1 MKLLKLTKP
10 VEGQVG
16 KGIEKYLVMLIMVMA
31 YYSVQKFIGFGDS
44 SAGFVDQSIW
54 LLVLLSM
61 ISVLMVVGMS
71 WWLLNRFLFNMG
83 MPAVGNL
90 VLQFKQ
96 MEIWQQLGFYWLS
109 YALLVW
115 AGVGA
120 LSAVL

>member
-1 MKLLKLTKP
+1 MKLLKLNRP
-10 VEGQVG
+10 VERQERKRVE
-16 KGIEKYLVMLIMVMA
+16 IYLVMGIMALA
-31 YYSVQKFIGFGDS
+31 YYSVQKFVRFGDS
-44 SAGFVDQSIW
+44 TAGMVDQSIW
-54 LLVLLSM
+54 LLILLSM
-61 ISVLMVVGMS
+61 ISLLMVVGIS
-71 WWLLNRFLFNMG
+71 GWLLNRFLFNMG

-109 YALLVW
+109 FALLVL